1 MPLKAYIEG
10 RPRISRH
17 FRGDMRPD
25 DATED
30 VYRGSA
36 AHISSPPLCNGGLWK
51 DGRFLRPHRQK
62 RKVGDEIPPGENCR
76 LMRRDAALSTSLR
89 TDLSIYALYGII
101 CAQRR
106 QSGNASAHWLHI
118 KGCCFGR
125 PSEQIYLG
133 KRLPA
138 RASYN
143 SWVSIDC
150 FSCKIMPFFNFSHR
164 LLQVILFSMTTGLYT
179 HIRIKSKAGRPS
191 RAALP
196 R

>member
-1 MPLKAYIEG
+1 MTFLVTIDGAGGEVKDLEHHIGSLHWQPPVILREICSPMMPPGAYITD
-10 RPRISRH
+10 RSRIS
-17 FRGDMRPD
+17 P
-25 DATED
+25 
-30 VYRGSA
+30 VLPSA
-36 AHISSPPLCNGGLWK
+36 SASVREVAFFSGIGKWRRSRS
-51 DGRFLRPHRQK
+51 RFLR
-62 RKVGDEIPPGENCR
+62 GE
-76 LMRRDAALSTSLR
+76 LSS
-89 TDLSIYALYGII
+89 Y
-101 CAQRR
+101 AQRR
-106 QSGNASAHWLHI
+106 GSVDVSAHGPYMLCALASY

-143 SWVSIDC
+143 SCVSIDC